1 MDTMQIAWQSGKTV
15 TVAESFVPKTVQ
27 ELKNLCATRPDHP
40 TAIDIMNAIKD
51 LPDDAVSYVLPIS
64 IAAIEENRL
73 VEVIYE
79 MKTVASPT
87 DGGQTSKKV
96 RHFRLGPSLDSR
108 QEVPTA

>member
-27 ELKNLCATRPDHP
+27 ELKTLCATRPDHP
-40 TAIDIMNAIKD
+40 TAIDIMNAIKE

-79 MKTVASPT
+79 MKTVDSPT

-96 RHFRLGPSLDSR
+96 RHFRLGPSFDSR